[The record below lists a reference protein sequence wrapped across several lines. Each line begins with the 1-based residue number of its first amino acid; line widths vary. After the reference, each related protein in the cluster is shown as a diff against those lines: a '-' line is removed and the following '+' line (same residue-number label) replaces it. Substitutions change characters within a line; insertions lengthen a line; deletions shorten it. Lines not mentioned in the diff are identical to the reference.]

1 VQEQALRLNKI
12 SNAIWDRMTFNI
24 AVGAAPGN
32 DSRIPKPQ
40 LPVSVTVGNLPAQ
53 IAFIGIVP
61 GIAGVTEINYIIPA
75 NVRSGVQPVVVTM
88 GGVPSP
94 PAQITIQ

>member
-1 VQEQALRLNKI
+1 
-12 SNAIWDRMTFNI
+12 
-24 AVGAAPGN
+24 
-32 DSRIPKPQ
+32 
-40 LPVSVTVGNLPAQ
+40 VGNLPAQ